1 MKDVY
6 EILKNY
12 YGYSSFRHGQH
23 EIIEQILAGHD
34 VLAVM
39 PTGAGKSICYQVP
52 ALAMDGI
59 TLVVSPL
66 ISLMQDQVR
75 SLLSMGVRGA
85 YINSSLTAG
94 QISTALRN
102 AKNGMYK
109 IIYVAPE
116 RLLTERFLDF
126 ASSVSIPLL
135 AIDEAHCVSQWGH
148 DFRPGYLQISDF
160 IKSLPNRPTVAAF
173 TATATK
179 TVKADI
185 AKMLTL
191 QTPYQITTGF
201 DRPNLYFE
209 VDRIADKDSFL
220 LQYLRRNSEQSGII
234 YCATR
239 KNVEQVHELLQKYNF
254 LSLPYH
260 AGMSNGQRTQNQS
273 DFVYDR
279 VKIIVATNAFGM
291 GIDKPNVR
299 FVIHYNMPQNIES
312 YYQEAGRAGRDGER
326 AECILLYSSK
336 DVRLNQYFIQKS
348 AESCLLQGA
357 EKDAYLEEENEK
369 LKMMTFYSTSKTVC
383 LRRRLLQYFGDH
395 SEYQCRNCSVC
406 NETGSES
413 AFQYASKPK
422 AAIQEVV
429 YEPDN
434 ELVTRLK
441 RLRANLAKKSSVPA
455 YVIFNDATLREMSSI
470 KPMSENA
477 LLQITG
483 VGQRKLELYGK
494 AFLNEIKDYINNG

>member
-6 EILKNY
+6 EILKEC
-12 YGYSSFRHGQH
+12 YGYSSFRPGQS
-23 EIIEQILAGHD
+23 EIIEQILAGRD

-52 ALAMDGI
+52 ALTFEGI

-75 SLLSMGVRGA
+75 SLISMGVRGA
-85 YINSSLTAG
+85 YINSSLTTG

-102 AKNGMYK
+102 ARNGMYK

-116 RLLTERFLDF
+116 RLMTERFLDF
-126 ASSVSIPLL
+126 SRSVSIPLL
-135 AIDEAHCVSQWGH
+135 AIDEAHCISQWGH
-148 DFRPGYLQISDF
+148 DFRPGYLQIADF
-160 IKSLPNRPTVAAF
+160 IKALPERPRVAAF

-179 TVKADI
+179 TVKSDI
-185 AKMLTL
+185 ARKLEL

-209 VDRIADKDSFL
+209 VDKPVDKDSFL
-220 LQYLRRNSEQSGII
+220 LQYLHKNSEQSGII

-239 KNVEQVHELLQKYNF
+239 KNVDKVHELLEKYNF
-254 LSLPYH
+254 SSLPYH
-260 AGMSNGQRTQNQS
+260 AGMSDEQRTKNQS

-312 YYQEAGRAGRDGER
+312 YYQEARRAGRDGEK
-326 AECILLYSSK
+326 AECILLYSPK
-336 DVRLNQYFIQKS
+336 DVRLNHFFIDKS
-348 AESCLLQGA
+348 VETCTLSG
-357 EKDAYLEEENEK
+357 EDKTAYLEEENEK

-383 LRRRLLQYFGDH
+383 LRRRLLQYFGDR
-395 SEYQCRNCSVC
+395 SDYQCHNCSVC
-406 NETGSES
+406 NGTGSEA
-413 AFQYASKPK
+413 AFQYVSKPK
-422 AAIQEVV
+422 ASVQEVV
-429 YEPDN
+429 YEADTDLMN
-434 ELVTRLK
+434 RLK
-441 RLRANLAKKSSVPA
+441 KLRTALAKKSSVPA
-455 YVIFNDATLREMSSI
+455 YVIFSDATLREMSAL

-483 VGQRKLELYGK
+483 VGHRKSELYGK
-494 AFLNEIKDYINNG
+494 AFLNEIKNYVQGD